1 MFGFPLYSFSATAES
16 TAASDGLD
24 SAPGGL
30 FDLYSFDDGSTAL
43 VTEFVNNLNSQYFN
57 FIPTLSGLA
66 ISSETNWYALPDE
79 NDSPFDDVYIPTNNE
94 PHVELTGG
102 LNGNVEY
109 VLEEIRQGSLSTPE
123 FNVINMKLAQ
133 NPVSNELII
142 LSREKNNNTQVKIID
157 LTGKIVFES
166 KVSLTNRTVIP
177 LELSSGLYV
186 INLRTKDNLNKQFKL
201 VVNR

>member
-1 MFGFPLYSFSATAES
+1 
-16 TAASDGLD
+16 
-24 SAPGGL
+24 
-30 FDLYSFDDGSTAL
+30 
-43 VTEFVNNLNSQYFN
+43 
-57 FIPTLSGLA
+57 
-66 ISSETNWYALPDE
+66 
-79 NDSPFDDVYIPTNNE
+79 
-94 PHVELTGG
+94 
-102 LNGNVEY
+102 
-109 VLEEIRQGSLSTPE
+109 
-123 FNVINMKLAQ
+123 MKLAQ